1 MIEDVTNSPKDWND
15 FWYQS
20 PDKNGNLITC
30 TIDDVPVDCI
40 TWQPPNPSDKTML
53 HMTQSPDQKLKE
65 RQELCHDLEYLITQ
79 DKDIREE
86 LIDEYVYLLSD
97 DRVAELRQ
105 VCNSELDVD
114 LEEN

>member
-1 MIEDVTNSPKDWND
+1 MVEDVSHSPKDWND
-15 FWYQS
+15 FWYNS
-20 PDKNGNLITC
+20 PDNTMANVTC
-30 TIDDVPVDCI
+30 SIDDIPVDCS
-40 TWQPPNPSDKTML
+40 TWQPLNPSDKTML

-105 VCNSELDVD
+105 VCNNELGTDW
-114 LEEN
+114 EEN

>member
-1 MIEDVTNSPKDWND
+1 MVEDVSHSPKDWND
-15 FWYQS
+15 FWYNS
-20 PDKNGNLITC
+20 PDNTMANVTC
-30 TIDDVPVDCI
+30 SIDDVPVDCS
-40 TWQPPNPSDKTML
+40 TWQPLNPSDKTML

-97 DRVAELRQ
+97 DRVAELRE
-105 VCNSELDVD
+105 VCNSEL
-114 LEEN
+114 EED

>member
-1 MIEDVTNSPKDWND
+1 MVEDVSHSPKDWND
-15 FWYQS
+15 FWYNS
-20 PDKNGNLITC
+20 PDNTMANVTC
-30 TIDDVPVDCI
+30 SIDDIPVDCS
-40 TWQPPNPSDKTML
+40 TWQPLNPSDKTML

-97 DRVAELRQ
+97 DRVAELRE
-105 VCNSELDVD
+105 VCNSEL
-114 LEEN
+114 EED